1 MIHNR
6 FNYIV
11 ALPFQI
17 IGGKYI
23 YLLIYFIS
31 FYHHNRNNF
40 NKSISGFGDAHP
52 VYYGFHRQGRS
63 SNEETPKWN
72 PYLNLMYAQTV
83 FLKYS
88 NKSDHLNIQKSCR
101 KTIGRS
107 YHEFQVVFLQY
118 LLLYVSCSMYLFVEI
133 LISNWFSMQGRGSM
147 IITGEPQDD
156 TDIYL

>member
-88 NKSDHLNIQKSCR
+88 NKSDHLNI
-101 KTIGRS
+101 
-107 YHEFQVVFLQY
+107 
-118 LLLYVSCSMYLFVEI
+118 
-133 LISNWFSMQGRGSM
+133 
-147 IITGEPQDD
+147 
-156 TDIYL
+156 